1 MDAMYR
7 ECSSFLYHFYD
18 MGMKLQAPVVTNL
31 KLAVYLYFQL
41 PSILYTII
49 FFMFIIDAIVIYSM
63 LLISP
68 KRVI

>member
-1 MDAMYR
+1 
-7 ECSSFLYHFYD
+7 
-18 MGMKLQAPVVTNL
+18 MGMKLHAPVVNNL

-63 LLISP
+63 MLMDVEERTYEFAML
-68 KRVI
+68 RTLGF